1 MEKNIIV
8 KTISTK
14 AHEDA
19 DAVVTELTLDFTGLT
34 PEDIQEIAAQAAVIK
49 WQGSARRAKC
59 AIPTRATYKVPRP
72 GTRATVDPFEAIL
85 RIAGGDPE
93 KAIAMLR
100 ERQAQ
105 RA

>member
-49 WQGSARRAKC
+49 WQGSARRAKG

-72 GTRATVDPFEAIL
+72 GTRAVVDPFDAIL

-93 KAIAMLR
+93 KALELLR
-100 ERQAQ
+100 ERMEN

>member
-49 WQGSARRAKC
+49 WQGSARRAKG

-72 GTRATVDPFEAIL
+72 GTRAVVDPFDAIL
-85 RIAGGDPE
+85 RIAGGDPN
-93 KAIAMLR
+93 KALELLR
-100 ERQAQ
+100 ERMES